1 MTCLFNSISS
11 LWVLDLFYKLCLI
24 FDSIIYTIAG
34 WLFNTFYDIAGMSI
48 VDEFPALLRI
58 TDRLNVFI
66 GIFALFLLVKSLLIN
81 LSDPDRAIN
90 ESSKI
95 VKNIV
100 MAIVLLISVPLI
112 FDILNGFQSS
122 VIESNAIPKLVMND
136 YMMEAAQVEDGS
148 YWTMNNVG
156 NIFMNNVFLLF
167 FRYDNV
173 TLGHSIWQT
182 ISSLG
187 ETIIT
192 DIGNAIFGTVDGA
205 YNAVREGSP
214 IITLLPYTNS
224 SNIYYKYPV
233 FSGIVGLVF
242 CYYFF
247 KIAISIGIR
256 MFKLFLLQIIAPIP
270 IILSIDPSQ
279 SLILKNYFNYLGK
292 TYVDLF
298 IRLMCVMLAYP
309 LGITIADEIIPESGN
324 LVIKLVLIIALLKFA
339 KDFPKVLSEIFNLNI
354 KLSDKGPGGFLGGLF
369 GTGVGLVSGAI
380 VSKNVGLEGKD
391 FALHT
396 LATGFKGGVS
406 GHKGGQQGVVGFGKS
421 VVGGMANS
429 YVDATQIYST
439 GGYGNWLKAQMYEK
453 TGQSRIFA
461 QQREKLSD
469 AVTNTNQHYD
479 SLVEQQKRVGGLKKT
494 AQDLYNETYDGGMKY
509 SEYQDALKR
518 RSDALKNG
526 DTSAY
531 STAVADL
538 QRINYDGAVA
548 DFYNNASVNSTIPQ
562 AVTLASI
569 KDQINSEISDV
580 DPGFDVSM
588 YNDIDNVAREYSSY
602 VNVAKEERNQAIRD
616 LQEFKK
622 REDVQIA
629 NYKLENN
636 NRYMAG
642 NNGRNRSNQRSSGRT
657 GTGQQGQGQTG
668 SGQQN
673 PNSSGQ
679 AIKNPP
685 RGPVI
690 YTDQNG
696 EKKTA
701 SGIIISTEGDFQKI
715 MRDRHK

>member
-100 MAIVLLISVPLI
+100 MGIVLLISVPLI

-148 YWTMNNVG
+148 YWTMNNIG
-156 NIFMNNVFLLF
+156 NVYMNNVFLIF
-167 FRYDNV
+167 FRYEPINIFGYIIEAITSFDLSKV
-173 TLGHSIWQT
+173 
-182 ISSLG
+182 
-187 ETIIT
+187 IT
-192 DIGNAIFGTVDGA
+192 DLSNSVFGTVESA

-214 IITLLPYTNS
+214 IISLLPFTNS
-224 SNIYYKYPV
+224 SDIRYEYPII
-233 FSGIVGLVF
+233 SGIVGLIF

-247 KIAISIGIR
+247 KIAISLGIR

-309 LGITIADEIIPESGN
+309 LGITIVDGIIPNSN
-324 LVIKLVLIIALLKFA
+324 LVIELILVIALLKFA

-369 GTGVGLVSGAI
+369 GTGVGLASGAI
-380 VSKNVGLEGKD
+380 VSKNVGLKGKD

-406 GHKGGQQGVVGFGKS
+406 GYKGGQQGVVGFGKS

-642 NNGRNRSNQRSSGRT
+642 NNGGNRSNQRSSGRT

-696 EKKTA
+696 EKKTT
-701 SGIIISTEGDFQKI
+701 SGITITTEGDFQKI